1 MVDDEKRLRIL
12 ALDCYNRHNR
22 VRNCQRGRRGIM
34 KILISTFVALA
45 MLALALPA
53 FAQEVVAPVETT
65 PAAPAAAGC
74 DWYWWSKFNPAGS
87 WEYWCWDPQL
97 GWWYAESEDGKR
109 KSITYNR
116 SS

>member
-1 MVDDEKRLRIL
+1 
-12 ALDCYNRHNR
+12 
-22 VRNCQRGRRGIM
+22 M

-97 GWWYAESEDGKR
+97 GWWYAESEDGKS